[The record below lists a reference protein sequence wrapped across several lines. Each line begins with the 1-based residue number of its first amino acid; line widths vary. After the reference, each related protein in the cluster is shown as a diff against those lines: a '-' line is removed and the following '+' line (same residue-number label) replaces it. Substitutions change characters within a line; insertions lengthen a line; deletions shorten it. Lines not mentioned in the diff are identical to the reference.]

1 MFPVSMI
8 LGGGCIDAKY
18 PTVEDKKLNTSARV
32 LLASIIADALISIT
46 ALVVGILGV
55 VGILHGMPPAAAYT
69 LIGLSGFI
77 ISSWVAMA
85 AFTKGS
91 SLKLA
96 KILLQAGVSS
106 DPSIQRPS

>member
-1 MFPVSMI
+1 MFPVSLI
-8 LGGGCIDAKY
+8 VGDCINAKQ
-18 PTVEDKKLNTSARV
+18 PASEGKKLNTSARV
-32 LLASIIADALISIT
+32 LLNLVIADALISIT
-46 ALVVGILGV
+46 ALVIGILGL

-69 LIGLSGFI
+69 LVGLSGFI

-85 AFTKGS
+85 AFSKGY

-106 DPSIQRPS
+106 DPSILRLS